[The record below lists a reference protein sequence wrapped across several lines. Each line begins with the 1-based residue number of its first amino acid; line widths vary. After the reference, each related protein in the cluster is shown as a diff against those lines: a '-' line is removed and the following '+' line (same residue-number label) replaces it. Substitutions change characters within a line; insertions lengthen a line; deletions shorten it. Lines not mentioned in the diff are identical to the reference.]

1 METLVRS
8 MNTGFMTVGRG
19 REYQDTI
26 TTISLTT
33 YTNTNTKTQKR
44 TDTEI

>member
-19 REYQDTI
+19 REYQETI
-26 TTISLTT
+26 TAISLNT
-33 YTNTNTKTQKR
+33 YTNTKTQKR